1 MGFTISNYSLQGLQP
16 QSFYVSIQGNYNIQK
31 STGPANTAGLLP
43 SLPGSSAGLNIPNL
57 ILPYYTMTYNIYYS
71 ASKEAPVITQK
82 QMIYNIQELPEPADI
97 YSVIYGHIKTNIN
110 PDNIYSI
117 TDD

>member
-1 MGFTISNYSLQGLQP
+1 MGFTIETYSLYGLP
-16 QSFYVSIQGNYNIQK
+16 PLPNIYVSIQGSYSVKKNMPVQ
-31 STGPANTAGLLP
+31 G
-43 SLPGSSAGLNIPNL
+43 
-57 ILPYYTMTYNIYYS
+57 YYQITFTIYFS
-71 ASKEAPVITQK
+71 ASKNDPVITEK
-82 QMIYNIQELPEPADI
+82 QMLFEIQELPEPADI